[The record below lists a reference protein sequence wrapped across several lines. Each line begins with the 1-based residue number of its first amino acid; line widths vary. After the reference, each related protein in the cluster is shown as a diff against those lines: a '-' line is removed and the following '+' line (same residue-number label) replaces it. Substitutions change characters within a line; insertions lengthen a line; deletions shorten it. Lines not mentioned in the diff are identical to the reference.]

1 MARVGLLIFLI
12 VFGPGGLLLC
22 PCSAQQFLSAL
33 SASKLDGAVQQV
45 PKAPC
50 CPGLPTPVRGAP
62 SRGQSPGGSGCPCQ
76 SRGETVVVSTGAR
89 QFSELSAKCR
99 CPLFSFPQL
108 RSFDIA
114 RLRTKLS
121 LIAELGG
128 DFLSPRDR
136 LHAIC
141 LMRC

>member
-1 MARVGLLIFLI
+1 MARAWLLIFLI
-12 VFGPGGLLLC
+12 VFGPGGLPLC
-22 PCSAQQFLSAL
+22 PCSAQQFVSSLF
-33 SASKLDGAVQQV
+33 ASKLNGAVQQV

-50 CPGLPTPVRGAP
+50 CPGLPTPVRGVP
-62 SRGQSPGGSGCPCQ
+62 SRGQSSGGSECPCQ

-89 QFSELSAKCR
+89 QFSESSVKR
-99 CPLFSFPQL
+99 RTPLISFPRL

-114 RLRTKLS
+114 GLRTKLS
-121 LIAELGG
+121 LIAELD

-136 LHAIC
+136 LHVIC